1 MQSKNRRFL
10 LLLALLF
17 IVGEVIFG
25 FVSYR
30 KSIAYAQVQN
40 ERHLHEILMRQRA
53 LHKYVEETLK
63 PVIYELKAEGKLYDE
78 FFDPRIL
85 SFTYIARNINDNLN
99 TLLDKERELRIFHEG
114 ALQYKLAT
122 DNPRNELNRATPKE
136 LTILERFRSGELKKY
151 SETIKEEGHNYIY
164 HAIPVAP
171 NKESCMRCHSTP
183 DKAPAEMIAQYGA
196 EKGFGEEV
204 GRIRAMIS
212 LKVPFDHELR
222 EAMWLFQFTM
232 IAMGL
237 FLLLLYGVIFFFIRR
252 IDAQQQIIHSYNQVL
267 KEEAEHDGLTGL
279 YNRRSFENALNR
291 LVENEPFVLS
301 IFDLDHFK
309 NFNDTYGHQMGDEIL
324 QALSHLVRQNIRED
338 DRLYRIG
345 GEEFA
350 IISVRQDIEGVVKLF
365 ERLFEALA
373 AHDFGNDIRVH
384 ISAGIAASR
393 PGENRDAI
401 YRRADAALYEAKAG
415 GRARFVVAD

>member
-136 LTILERFRSGELKKY
+136 LTILERFRSG
-151 SETIKEEGHNYIY
+151 
-164 HAIPVAP
+164 
-171 NKESCMRCHSTP
+171 
-183 DKAPAEMIAQYGA
+183 
-196 EKGFGEEV
+196 
-204 GRIRAMIS
+204 
-212 LKVPFDHELR
+212 
-222 EAMWLFQFTM
+222 
-232 IAMGL
+232 
-237 FLLLLYGVIFFFIRR
+237 
-252 IDAQQQIIHSYNQVL
+252 SYN
-267 KEEAEHDGLTGL
+267 
-279 YNRRSFENALNR
+279 
-291 LVENEPFVLS
+291 FV
-301 IFDLDHFK
+301 
-309 NFNDTYGHQMGDEIL
+309 
-324 QALSHLVRQNIRED
+324 
-338 DRLYRIG
+338 
-345 GEEFA
+345 
-350 IISVRQDIEGVVKLF
+350 
-365 ERLFEALA
+365 
-373 AHDFGNDIRVH
+373 
-384 ISAGIAASR
+384 
-393 PGENRDAI
+393 
-401 YRRADAALYEAKAG
+401 
-415 GRARFVVAD
+415 

>member
-1 MQSKNRRFL
+1 MQPKNRRFL
-10 LLLALLF
+10 ILLALLF
-17 IVGEVIFG
+17 IMGEVIFG
-25 FVSYR
+25 VVAYE
-30 KSIAYAQVQN
+30 KSIAYAEVQN

-63 PVIYELKAEGKLYDE
+63 PVIYELKAKGKLYDE
-78 FFDPRIL
+78 FFDPRVL

-136 LTILERFRSGELKKY
+136 LSILERFRSGELTKY
-151 SETIKEEGHNYIY
+151 SETIREGEHHYIY

-171 NKESCMRCHSTP
+171 NKDSCMRCHSTP
-183 DKAPAEMIAQYGA
+183 EKAPAEMVAQYGN

-232 IAMGL
+232 IAMGM
-237 FLLLLYGVIFFFIRR
+237 FLILLYGVIFFFIRR

-291 LVENEPFVLS
+291 LVGSESFVLS

-309 NFNDTYGHQMGDEIL
+309 IINDTYGHHVGDDIL
-324 QALSHLVRQNIRED
+324 KALSHLVRQNIREY
-338 DRLYRIG
+338 DRLYRVG

-350 IISVRQDIEGVVKLF
+350 IISVHEDIAGVIKLY
-365 ERLFEALA
+365 ERLFRAFEL
-373 AHDFGNDIRVH
+373 HDFGHDIRVR

-401 YRRADAALYEAKAG
+401 YRRADAALYEAKAA